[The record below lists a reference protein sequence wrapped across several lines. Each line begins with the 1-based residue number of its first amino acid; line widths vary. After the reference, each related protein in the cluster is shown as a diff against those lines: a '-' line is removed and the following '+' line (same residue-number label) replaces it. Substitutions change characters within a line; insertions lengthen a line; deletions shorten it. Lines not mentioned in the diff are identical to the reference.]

1 MYFKISL
8 HGGMWA
14 LAYTKD
20 TRGANLWFIL
30 CETLSDHP

>member
-14 LAYTKD
+14 LVYTKD
-20 TRGANLWFIL
+20 TRGANLFVY
-30 CETLSDHP
+30 TV